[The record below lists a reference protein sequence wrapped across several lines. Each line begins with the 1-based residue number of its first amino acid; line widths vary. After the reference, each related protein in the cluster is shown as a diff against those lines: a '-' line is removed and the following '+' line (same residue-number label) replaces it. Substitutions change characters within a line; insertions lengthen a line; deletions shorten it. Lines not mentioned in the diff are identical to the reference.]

1 MRTPSPIMMSPPGA
15 RTVIDGITYDY
26 FGGTSYLGLHGHPEV
41 IAAAC
46 RAAQTFGIHS
56 ATSRSRYSSQPV
68 LNVERLAASFFAS
81 EAAFYFVS
89 GYVGT
94 AILIRVLAPTVD
106 TIFIDA
112 DAHYSVSEAAI
123 LGQKP
128 VYTFAHRNADDL
140 RELLAAHLAPRER
153 PLVLTDG
160 VFPSFG
166 AIAPIDAYLQVLQ
179 SYPGAAIL
187 VDDAHG
193 FGTLGA
199 NGRGTLE
206 HLGLW
211 DRVNTTLCDDAGVRL
226 FAVGTLSKALGG
238 FGGII
243 TGSAEVIEAA
253 TSATHYHD
261 GASAPPAITA
271 AASARAL
278 QLVADTPQLRTDLST
293 NVNRVRTGLRDLGI
307 EVGDLETPIV
317 GFTRGDASTMQQ
329 LHADLA
335 AEEILVPYAES
346 YAGVG
351 PAGAMRLAVFATH
364 THAMI
369 DRMLEAL
376 RRLTS

>member
-1 MRTPSPIMMSPPGA
+1 MMSPPGA
-15 RTVIDGITYDY
+15 QTVVDGVTYDY
-26 FGGTSYLGLHGHPEV
+26 FGGTSYLGLHGHTEV
-41 IAAAC
+41 IDAAC

-68 LNVERLAASFFAS
+68 LNVERLAASFFDR
-81 EAAFYFVS
+81 EAAYYFVS

-94 AILIRVLAPTVD
+94 AILIRALAPSVD
-106 TIFIDA
+106 AIFIDA

-123 LGQKP
+123 LAAKP
-128 VYTFAHRNADDL
+128 VHTFANRDADDL
-140 RELLAAHLAPRER
+140 RKSLTAHLASGER

-166 AIAPIDAYLQVLQ
+166 WIAPIDGYLEVLQ

-211 DRVNTTLCDDAGVRL
+211 GQANTTLTDEAGVRL

-238 FGGII
+238 FGGIL

-253 TSATHYHD
+253 ISASHYYD
-261 GASAPPAITA
+261 GASAPPAIAA

-278 QLVADTPQLRTDLST
+278 QLVADTPQLRADLST
-293 NVNRVRTGLRDLGI
+293 NVQRVRAGLRDLGI
-307 EVGDLETPIV
+307 DVDDLETPIV
-317 GFTRGDASTMQQ
+317 GFTRGNAAAMRQ

-335 AEEILVPYAES
+335 AQNILVPYADA

-351 PAGAMRLAVFATH
+351 PEGAMRLAVFATH
-364 THAMI
+364 THGMI
-369 DRMLEAL
+369 DRLLETL